1 MFCEYAKRNVTFDSG
16 RRVRLVSVMR
26 RTVLNMN
33 GDCITCGHAYGVV
46 EPLMGIEYPLGIFG
60 LPSRS

>member
-1 MFCEYAKRNVTFDSG
+1 MFCEYPARNVTFDSG
-16 RRVRLVSVMR
+16 KSVRWVSVIR

-33 GDCITCGHAYGVV
+33 GDWLTCGHASGVV
-46 EPLMGIEYPLGIFG
+46 EPVTGIAWPLGILG